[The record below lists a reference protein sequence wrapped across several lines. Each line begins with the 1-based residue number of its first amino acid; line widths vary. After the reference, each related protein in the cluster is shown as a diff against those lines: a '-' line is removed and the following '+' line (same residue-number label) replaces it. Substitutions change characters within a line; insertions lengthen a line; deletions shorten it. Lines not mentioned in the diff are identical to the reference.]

1 MTQAPAEGTDIK
13 WLLQPIGQAA
23 QRGPQNFEHS
33 VRRGVELADYAAELG
48 DQADDLKTL
57 FPGGRARFW
66 GSVRAKKESHG
77 KNKAIDTTRPG
88 DEVLFYAE
96 GSFIARATIVAAF
109 RNRALAEKIWRK
121 DKDGN
126 PWEYMVALDNVVE
139 ISVPARRILA
149 KLDYKAGH
157 VQSLIQVTAANVLR
171 LRPLLDDA
179 DPLTLPLPKDSV
191 IPRQKQRAPR
201 LGSED
206 LLRMLGNLNTYSQPD
221 GSPARHKPLALLW
234 AIGRLTAGQERLA
247 PWEEFEAEVG
257 SLLDEFGG
265 EHDRRTPEYPFWHL
279 RSSGLWE
286 VQGIDDSGFKPT
298 VAALRAAKA
307 RAGFSSDAAK
317 RLKRALTRA
326 QAVRRL
332 HSTYF
337 AESGID
343 KDVLLDRV
351 GLDGYSS
358 ASGRSTDAPAA
369 PGPVARRPATG
380 TRPDRDRSL
389 PDQVKILHEDRC
401 QVCGEQLETRDS
413 HYSEAAHIQGVASPH
428 LGPDVL
434 ENLLCLCPNHHK
446 QFDHFGI
453 YIDVDWAVRHTR
465 SGEQVGT
472 LTRIPEHRVD
482 PEYVEYHRDQCL
494 NSE

>member
-23 QRGPQNFEHS
+23 QRGPQHFEHS
-33 VRRGVELADYAAELG
+33 VRKGVELADYAAELG
-48 DQADDLKTL
+48 DQADELETL
-57 FPGGRARFW
+57 FPEGRARFW
-66 GSVRAKKESHG
+66 GSVRAKKDGHA
-77 KNKAIDTTRPG
+77 KNKAIDSTRPG
-88 DEVLFYAE
+88 DEVLFYAK
-96 GSFIARATIVAAF
+96 GSFIARAKVVAAF
-109 RNRALAEKIWRK
+109 RNRALAEKIWDR

-126 PWEYMVALDNVVE
+126 PWEYMVALDDVVE
-139 ISVPARRILA
+139 MSVPARRILA
-149 KLDYKAGH
+149 GLDYKAGH
-157 VQSLIQVTAANVLR
+157 VQSMIQVAAANVLR
-171 LRPLLDDA
+171 LRPLLDDPDPA
-179 DPLTLPLPKDSV
+179 LPLTEEPM
-191 IPRQKQRAPR
+191 IPRQEQRAPR

-206 LLRMLGNLNTYSQPD
+206 LLRILGDLKTYPQPD

-234 AIGRLTAGQERLA
+234 AIGRLTAGLERLA

-257 SLLDEFGG
+257 SLLEEFGG
-265 EHDRRTPEYPFWHL
+265 EHDRKTPEYPFWHL

-286 VQGIDDSGFKPT
+286 VQGIDEGGFKPT
-298 VAALRAAKA
+298 PAALRAAKA

-343 KDVLLDRV
+343 EDVLLDRV

-358 ASGRSTDAPAA
+358 ASGRRTATPAV

-389 PDQVKILHEDRC
+389 PDEVKILHEDRC
-401 QVCGEQLETRDS
+401 QVCGQQLETRDS
-413 HYSEAAHIQGVASPH
+413 HYSEAAHIQGVSSPH

-465 SGEQVGT
+465 SGEQIGT
-472 LTRIPEHRVD
+472 LTLIPGHRVD
-482 PEYVEYHRDQCL
+482 PEYVEYHRDLCL
-494 NSE
+494 RI